1 MKITLMRIAV
11 PVIIAGLTELTSFL
25 SLCSWWVVPLTQFG
39 MSSAFGFTCAMVL
52 VLTFIPAIL
61 SLTDREEKIY
71 SAHHH
76 TRTDIVGPIL
86 KRLSYISLH
95 KKGWIFAISLVVFI
109 ASFIMGR
116 HVRSDMNLAE
126 NFKERSPI
134 RYADK
139 ILNDNFGGTSQYN
152 VVFKGSQ
159 ADDIKDP
166 AVLRAMDKLQSE
178 LKEIDGVGK
187 VVSIVDFIKR
197 MNQSMHGGDLKF
209 YTIPDSKDLVAQ
221 YLLLYSFSG
230 GGDELDTF
238 VTYDFKDGQ
247 ILLQMKSQ
255 SSYLTQDV
263 VDTVQ
268 RFEDKEIGIIPQVS
282 GVITTGLAMLA
293 KEFNKVVVTSQI
305 QSFIFSFTLC
315 FFVTVG
321 IFRSF
326 RLGIYSMVPLLIPIT
341 LDFGLMGS
349 TGIKL
354 NAATA
359 TVASIDIGLGID
371 YCIHFLSRYQHE
383 IKLGRSVDEA
393 IDFTMNSAGR
403 AIIYNAFAISA
414 GFLVLVPSQFSVI
427 SQMGILVAVD
437 MLTIALSALTF
448 LPACIKLFPPKI
460 RKNTSDE
467 YVAID
472 PLMEEPG

>member
-1 MKITLMRIAV
+1 
-11 PVIIAGLTELTSFL
+11 
-25 SLCSWWVVPLTQFG
+25 
-39 MSSAFGFTCAMVL
+39 
-52 VLTFIPAIL
+52 
-61 SLTDREEKIY
+61 
-71 SAHHH
+71 
-76 TRTDIVGPIL
+76 
-86 KRLSYISLH
+86 
-95 KKGWIFAISLVVFI
+95 
-109 ASFIMGR
+109 
-116 HVRSDMNLAE
+116 
-126 NFKERSPI
+126 
-134 RYADK
+134 
-139 ILNDNFGGTSQYN
+139 
-152 VVFKGSQ
+152 
-159 ADDIKDP
+159 
-166 AVLRAMDKLQSE
+166 
-178 LKEIDGVGK
+178 
-187 VVSIVDFIKR
+187 
-197 MNQSMHGGDLKF
+197 
-209 YTIPDSKDLVAQ
+209 
-221 YLLLYSFSG
+221 
-230 GGDELDTF
+230 
-238 VTYDFKDGQ
+238 
-247 ILLQMKSQ
+247 
-255 SSYLTQDV
+255 
-263 VDTVQ
+263 
-268 RFEDKEIGIIPQVS
+268 
-282 GVITTGLAMLA
+282 
-293 KEFNKVVVTSQI
+293 
-305 QSFIFSFTLC
+305 
-315 FFVTVG
+315 VG